1 MQTPAD
7 YVRESSIARLA
18 AQGKKLLETHRA
30 TLDAIERQFGVQP
43 SVLLAIW
50 GRETAY
56 GGYKLPHDALRVLAT
71 QAYTGRRKDMFRG
84 EFLAALKMLQ
94 DGVPRDK
101 MRSSWGGAMGL
112 TQFLPSE
119 FYKHAVDF
127 DGDGKVDIWTS
138 IRMRLRQRPSNSP
151 TKGWQRGA
159 RWAYEVRVPSGADCT
174 IAQPGHVMPIGE
186 WLRRGYALAYGPQ
199 ARSPR
204 AEERGFAAVAGR
216 HLWPGIPGAE
226 ELFRHQRSTTSPTFM
241 CCSSAISATAF
252 WTRVRSRLP
261 WSKNTQLR
269 SEQVEAMQRTLTAR
283 GLYGDKID
291 GKAGMLTRAALG
303 AYQKANGLKLD
314 CWPTAEVLAHMQ
326 KKQIKARRRFRVR
339 RAGVRVVTCVLLT
352 SRAEEPRTA
361 PADNVAVGIAD
372 GTAGPVPA
380 QAAVSWRCAIR
391 IGLVAGDRVVSARI
405 GVGRRVGNRV
415 ADDGRADEARANAE
429 ANAAAAA
436 ARVGGGRRHC
446 GRQPAPRW
454 PRLVI
459 SIFFIRFSKM
469 RPARRRSQNK
479 IVTTSSLFCYARPPI
494 CRKFDWR
501 HQQNPAVTCSAR

>member
-1 MQTPAD
+1 MMMKLLACVVLLVFIAGPARAADPAFDRFLQSMWPEAQKLGVSRPTFDAATRGLEPDLSLPDLALPGRADTAPKQPEFVQTPAD

-18 AQGKKLLETHRA
+18 AQGKTLLDTHRA

-71 QAYTGRRKDMFRG
+71 QAYTGRRKDLFRG

-94 DGVPRDK
+94 DGVPREK

-138 IRMRLRQRPSNSP
+138 IPDALASAAKQLAN
-151 TKGWQRGA
+151 KGWQRGE
-159 RWAYEVRVPSGADCT
+159 RWAYEVRVPAGVDCT

-186 WLRRGYALAYGPQ
+186 WLKRGYAPAYSRKLIADELKNDASLLLPEGAYGPAFLAPKNYFVIKDYNFSDLYVLFVGHLSDRILD
-199 ARSPR
+199 ARP
-204 AEERGFAAVAGR
+204 F
-216 HLWPGIPGAE
+216 
-226 ELFRHQRSTTSPTFM
+226 QT
-241 CCSSAISATAF
+241 
-252 WTRVRSRLP
+252 P

-269 SEQVEAMQRTLTAR
+269 SDQVETMQRTLTAR
-283 GLYGDKID
+283 GLYADKVD

-326 KKQIKARRRFRVR
+326 
-339 RAGVRVVTCVLLT
+339 
-352 SRAEEPRTA
+352 
-361 PADNVAVGIAD
+361 
-372 GTAGPVPA
+372 
-380 QAAVSWRCAIR
+380 
-391 IGLVAGDRVVSARI
+391 
-405 GVGRRVGNRV
+405 
-415 ADDGRADEARANAE
+415 
-429 ANAAAAA
+429 
-436 ARVGGGRRHC
+436 
-446 GRQPAPRW
+446 
-454 PRLVI
+454 
-459 SIFFIRFSKM
+459 M
-469 RPARRRSQNK
+469 NK
-479 IVTTSSLFCYARPPI
+479 
-494 CRKFDWR
+494 
-501 HQQNPAVTCSAR
+501 